1 MKRVY
6 LIAAAIIASAFA
18 SNAQTYYQN
27 NKNPEILHHSERGEA
42 FRKEIFLPQVN
53 GYNVYKADLH
63 THTIHSDGDATVAF
77 RVNEA
82 WYDGLDILAVTDHIE
97 YRSRERILV
106 NYLKNYLSEEH
117 KKAVNWNIND
127 RKPMTDDG
135 ILVDLNFS
143 CKEANRYAEKYGLLI
158 ATEMRDATHAD
169 KVVEYADMVQV
180 GAKAMYDH
188 GLLTAAGQ
196 SGKPVILKRGFGS
209 TLQELVNCADFI
221 MSCGNDQ
228 VILCERGIRSFETNT
243 RFTLDLCG
251 VAWLKEHCNLPI
263 ILDPSHAM
271 GYAYGIGDLARACTA
286 MGVDGLLIETH
297 PCPEC
302 AQSDA
307 PQQLNHQQFTEMYAS
322 LKPIAAAIGKTLV

>member
-1 MKRVY
+1 MIVHLPKHILFARAKEYADSIGALCLEKQEYFELMTNHTVKKLPASLVDIAIDYWTFPTDMQLSSRQYMPDTHRIAIGDTYIGGDGNNQLMIAGPCAIESREQIEQSCQMLKQHGIRVLRAGCY
-6 LIAAAIIASAFA
+6 KPRTSPYTF
-18 SNAQTYYQN
+18 
-27 NKNPEILHHSERGEA
+27 RGLGE
-42 FRKEIFLPQVN
+42 
-53 GYNVYKADLH
+53 
-63 THTIHSDGDATVAF
+63 
-77 RVNEA
+77 
-82 WYDGLDILAVTDHIE
+82 DGLKLLAE
-97 YRSRERILV
+97 MR
-106 NYLKNYLSEEH
+106 
-117 KKAVNWNIND
+117 
-127 RKPMTDDG
+127 
-135 ILVDLNFS
+135 
-143 CKEANRYAEKYGLLI
+143 EKYGLLI

-169 KVVEYADMVQV
+169 KVVEYADIVQV

-251 VAWLKEHCNLPI
+251 VAWLKQHCNLPI

-286 MGVDGLLIETH
+286 MGIDGLLIETH
-297 PCPEC
+297 PCPKC

-307 PQQLNHQQFTEMYAS
+307 PQQLNHQQFGEMYTS
-322 LKPIAAAIGKTLV
+322 LKPIAQAVGKTLV

>member
-1 MKRVY
+1 MIIHLPKNISHACAQGYADKLGALCMEKPDCFVLISNHTVKNVPAELQEIAIGHWSFATDMQLSSREYYPNTHRVAIGDTY
-6 LIAAAIIASAFA
+6 IGGDGKNQLMIAGPCAVESREQIEQSCQMLKEQGIRVLRAGCYKPRTSPYTF
-18 SNAQTYYQN
+18 
-27 NKNPEILHHSERGEA
+27 RGLGE
-42 FRKEIFLPQVN
+42 
-53 GYNVYKADLH
+53 
-63 THTIHSDGDATVAF
+63 
-77 RVNEA
+77 
-82 WYDGLDILAVTDHIE
+82 DGLKLLAE
-97 YRSRERILV
+97 MR
-106 NYLKNYLSEEH
+106 
-117 KKAVNWNIND
+117 
-127 RKPMTDDG
+127 
-135 ILVDLNFS
+135 
-143 CKEANRYAEKYGLLI
+143 EKYGLLI

-169 KVVEYADMVQV
+169 KVVEYADIVQV

-221 MSCGNDQ
+221 MSCGNEQ

-271 GYAYGIGDLARACTA
+271 GYAYGITDLARACTA

-307 PQQLNHQQFTEMYAS
+307 AQQLNHRQFAEMYAS
-322 LKPIAAAIGKTLV
+322 LQPIAAAVGKTLV

>member
-1 MKRVY
+1 M
-6 LIAAAIIASAFA
+6 IIHLP
-18 SNAQTYYQN
+18 
-27 NKNPEILHHSERGEA
+27 KNISYAYVQELADHVGALCLE
-42 FRKEIFLPQVN
+42 
-53 GYNVYKADLH
+53 KADHFVLITNH
-63 THTIHSDGDATVAF
+63 TVKQLPATLESMALAHWTFNTDMQLSSREYHPETHRIAIGDTYIGGDGSNQLMIAGPCAIESREQIEQSCQMLIQQGIRVLRAGCYKPRTSPYTF
-77 RVNEA
+77 RGLGE
-82 WYDGLDILAVTDHIE
+82 DGLKLLAE
-97 YRSRERILV
+97 MR
-106 NYLKNYLSEEH
+106 
-117 KKAVNWNIND
+117 
-127 RKPMTDDG
+127 
-135 ILVDLNFS
+135 
-143 CKEANRYAEKYGLLI
+143 EKYGLLI

-169 KVVEYADMVQV
+169 KVVEYADIVQI

-251 VAWLKEHCNLPI
+251 VAWLKQHCNLPI

-286 MGVDGLLIETH
+286 MGIDGLLIETH
-297 PCPEC
+297 PCPQC

-307 PQQLNHQQFTEMYAS
+307 PQQLDHQQFGEMYTS
-322 LKPIAAAIGKTLV
+322 LKPIAQAVGKTLV

>member
-1 MKRVY
+1 
-6 LIAAAIIASAFA
+6 
-18 SNAQTYYQN
+18 
-27 NKNPEILHHSERGEA
+27 
-42 FRKEIFLPQVN
+42 
-53 GYNVYKADLH
+53 
-63 THTIHSDGDATVAF
+63 
-77 RVNEA
+77 
-82 WYDGLDILAVTDHIE
+82 
-97 YRSRERILV
+97 
-106 NYLKNYLSEEH
+106 
-117 KKAVNWNIND
+117 
-127 RKPMTDDG
+127 
-135 ILVDLNFS
+135 
-143 CKEANRYAEKYGLLI
+143 
-158 ATEMRDATHAD
+158 
-169 KVVEYADMVQV
+169 
-180 GAKAMYDH
+180 MYDH

-297 PCPEC
+297 PCPTC

-307 PQQLNHQQFTEMYAS
+307 AQQLNHQQFADMYAS
-322 LKPIAAAIGKTLV
+322 LQPIAAAVGKNLV

>member
-1 MKRVY
+1 M
-6 LIAAAIIASAFA
+6 IIHLPKNISHAYVQEFA
-18 SNAQTYYQN
+18 DHVGALCL
-27 NKNPEILHHSERGEA
+27 E
-42 FRKEIFLPQVN
+42 
-53 GYNVYKADLH
+53 KADHFVLITNH
-63 THTIHSDGDATVAF
+63 TVKQLPATLESMALAHWTFNTDMQLSSREYHPETHRIAIGDTYIGGDGSNQLMIAGPCAIESREQIEQSCQMLIQQGIRVLRAGCYKPRTSPYTF
-77 RVNEA
+77 RGLGE
-82 WYDGLDILAVTDHIE
+82 DGLKLLAE
-97 YRSRERILV
+97 MR
-106 NYLKNYLSEEH
+106 
-117 KKAVNWNIND
+117 
-127 RKPMTDDG
+127 
-135 ILVDLNFS
+135 
-143 CKEANRYAEKYGLLI
+143 EKYGLLI

-169 KVVEYADMVQV
+169 KVVEYADIVQV

-286 MGVDGLLIETH
+286 MGIDGLLIETH
-297 PCPEC
+297 PCPQC

-307 PQQLNHQQFTEMYAS
+307 PQQLNHQQFGEMYTS
-322 LKPIAAAIGKTLV
+322 LKPIAQAVGKTLI

>member
-1 MKRVY
+1 M
-6 LIAAAIIASAFA
+6 IIHLP
-18 SNAQTYYQN
+18 
-27 NKNPEILHHSERGEA
+27 KNISYAYVQELADYAGALCLE
-42 FRKEIFLPQVN
+42 
-53 GYNVYKADLH
+53 KADHFVLITNH
-63 THTIHSDGDATVAF
+63 TVKQLPATLESMALAHWTFNTDMQLSSREYHPETHRIAIGDTYIGGDGSNQLMIAGPCAIESREQIEQSCQMLIQQGIRVLRAGCYKPRTSPYTF
-77 RVNEA
+77 RGLGE
-82 WYDGLDILAVTDHIE
+82 DGLKLLAE
-97 YRSRERILV
+97 MR
-106 NYLKNYLSEEH
+106 
-117 KKAVNWNIND
+117 
-127 RKPMTDDG
+127 
-135 ILVDLNFS
+135 
-143 CKEANRYAEKYGLLI
+143 EKYGLLI

-169 KVVEYADMVQV
+169 KVVEYADIVQV

-196 SGKPVILKRGFGS
+196 SSKPVILKRGFGS

-251 VAWLKEHCNLPI
+251 VAWLKQHCNLPI

-286 MGVDGLLIETH
+286 MGIDGLLIETH
-297 PCPEC
+297 PCPQC

-307 PQQLNHQQFTEMYAS
+307 PQQLDHQQFGEMYTS
-322 LKPIAAAIGKTLV
+322 LKPIAHAVGKTLV

>member
-1 MKRVY
+1 MIIHLLKNISYAYVQELADHVGALCLEKADHFV
-6 LIAAAIIASAFA
+6 LITNHTVKQLPATLESVAFA
-18 SNAQTYYQN
+18 HWTFNTDMQLSSREYHPETHRIAIGDTYIGGDGN
-27 NKNPEILHHSERGEA
+27 NQLMIAGPCAIESREQIEQSCQMLKQHGIRVLRAGCYKPRTSPYTFRGLGE
-42 FRKEIFLPQVN
+42 
-53 GYNVYKADLH
+53 
-63 THTIHSDGDATVAF
+63 
-77 RVNEA
+77 
-82 WYDGLDILAVTDHIE
+82 DGLKLLAE
-97 YRSRERILV
+97 MR
-106 NYLKNYLSEEH
+106 
-117 KKAVNWNIND
+117 
-127 RKPMTDDG
+127 
-135 ILVDLNFS
+135 
-143 CKEANRYAEKYGLLI
+143 EKYGLLI

-169 KVVEYADMVQV
+169 KVVEYADIVQV

-251 VAWLKEHCNLPI
+251 VAWLKQHCNLPV

-286 MGVDGLLIETH
+286 MGIDGLLIETH
-297 PCPEC
+297 PCPQC

-307 PQQLNHQQFTEMYAS
+307 PQQLDHQQFGEMYTS
-322 LKPIAAAIGKTLV
+322 LKPIAHAVGKTLV

>member
-1 MKRVY
+1 MEQSDCFVLITNHTVKQLPAELQELALKHWIFPTDMQLSSRQYMADTHRVAIGDTY
-6 LIAAAIIASAFA
+6 IGGDGKNQLMIAGPCAVESREQIEQSCLMLKEQGIRVLRAGCYKPRTSPYTF
-18 SNAQTYYQN
+18 
-27 NKNPEILHHSERGEA
+27 RGLGE
-42 FRKEIFLPQVN
+42 
-53 GYNVYKADLH
+53 
-63 THTIHSDGDATVAF
+63 
-77 RVNEA
+77 
-82 WYDGLDILAVTDHIE
+82 DGLKLLAEMRD
-97 YRSRERILV
+97 
-106 NYLKNYLSEEH
+106 
-117 KKAVNWNIND
+117 
-127 RKPMTDDG
+127 
-135 ILVDLNFS
+135 
-143 CKEANRYAEKYGLLI
+143 KYGLLI

-169 KVVEYADMVQV
+169 KVVEYADIVQV

-221 MSCGNDQ
+221 MSCGNNQ

-286 MGVDGLLIETH
+286 MGVDGLLVETH
-297 PCPEC
+297 PCPAC

-307 PQQLNHQQFTEMYAS
+307 AQQLNHQQFGEMYDS
-322 LKPIAAAIGKTLV
+322 LQAVAAAVGKNLV

>member
-1 MKRVY
+1 M
-6 LIAAAIIASAFA
+6 IIHLP
-18 SNAQTYYQN
+18 
-27 NKNPEILHHSERGEA
+27 KNISYAYVQELADHVGALCLE
-42 FRKEIFLPQVN
+42 
-53 GYNVYKADLH
+53 KADHFVLITNH
-63 THTIHSDGDATVAF
+63 TVKQLPATLESMALAHWTFNTDMQLSSREYHPETHRIAIGDTYIGGDGSNQLMIAGPCAIESREQIEQSCQMLIQQGIRVLRAGCYKPRTSPYTF
-77 RVNEA
+77 RGLGE
-82 WYDGLDILAVTDHIE
+82 DGLKLLAE
-97 YRSRERILV
+97 MR
-106 NYLKNYLSEEH
+106 
-117 KKAVNWNIND
+117 
-127 RKPMTDDG
+127 
-135 ILVDLNFS
+135 
-143 CKEANRYAEKYGLLI
+143 EKYGLLI

-169 KVVEYADMVQV
+169 KVVEYADIVQI

-251 VAWLKEHCNLPI
+251 VAWLKQHCNLPV

-286 MGVDGLLIETH
+286 MGIDGLLIETH
-297 PCPEC
+297 PCPQC

-307 PQQLNHQQFTEMYAS
+307 PQQLDHQQFGEMYTS
-322 LKPIAAAIGKTLV
+322 LKPIAHAVGKTLV

>member
-1 MKRVY
+1 M
-6 LIAAAIIASAFA
+6 IIHLPKDISYACAREYA
-18 SNAQTYYQN
+18 DNIGALCLEKQN
-27 NKNPEILHHSERGEA
+27 YFVLVTN
-42 FRKEIFLPQVN
+42 
-53 GYNVYKADLH
+53 
-63 THTIHSDGDATVAF
+63 HTIKQLPTSLLDIATDYWIFPTDMQLSAREYNFDIQRITLGDTYIGGDQKNQLMIAGPCAVESREQIEQSCQMLKQQGIRVLRAGSYKPRTSPYTF
-77 RVNEA
+77 RGLGE
-82 WYDGLDILAVTDHIE
+82 DGLKLLAE
-97 YRSRERILV
+97 MR
-106 NYLKNYLSEEH
+106 
-117 KKAVNWNIND
+117 
-127 RKPMTDDG
+127 
-135 ILVDLNFS
+135 
-143 CKEANRYAEKYGLLI
+143 EKYGLLI

-169 KVVEYADMVQV
+169 KVVEYADIVQV
-180 GAKAMYDH
+180 GAKSMYDH

-228 VILCERGIRSFETNT
+228 VILCERGIRAFETNT

-297 PCPEC
+297 PNPSC
-302 AQSDA
+302 AQSDSA
-307 PQQLNHQQFTEMYAS
+307 QQLNHQQFSEMYHS
-322 LKPIAAAIGKTLV
+322 LKPIAAAVGKTLV

>member
-1 MKRVY
+1 MEQADCFVLITNHTVKQLPAELQELALKHWIFPTDMQLSSRQYMADTHRVAIGDTY
-6 LIAAAIIASAFA
+6 IGGDGKNQLMIAGPCAVESREQIEQSCLMLKEQGIRVLRAGCYKPRTSPYTF
-18 SNAQTYYQN
+18 
-27 NKNPEILHHSERGEA
+27 RGLGE
-42 FRKEIFLPQVN
+42 
-53 GYNVYKADLH
+53 
-63 THTIHSDGDATVAF
+63 
-77 RVNEA
+77 
-82 WYDGLDILAVTDHIE
+82 DGLKLLAEMRD
-97 YRSRERILV
+97 
-106 NYLKNYLSEEH
+106 
-117 KKAVNWNIND
+117 
-127 RKPMTDDG
+127 
-135 ILVDLNFS
+135 
-143 CKEANRYAEKYGLLI
+143 KYGLLI

-169 KVVEYADMVQV
+169 KVVEYADIVQV

-221 MSCGNDQ
+221 MSCGNNQ

-271 GYAYGIGDLARACTA
+271 GYAYGIADLVRACTA
-286 MGVDGLLIETH
+286 MGVDGLLVETH
-297 PCPEC
+297 PCPAC

-307 PQQLNHQQFTEMYAS
+307 AQQLNHQQFGEMYAS
-322 LKPIAAAIGKTLV
+322 LQAVAAAVGKNLV

>member
-1 MKRVY
+1 MIIHLPKNISHAYVQEFADHVGALCLEKNDCFVLITNHTVKQLPAELESMALAHWTFNTDMQLSSREYHPETHRIAIGDTYIGGDGNNQLMIAGPCAIESREQIEQSCQMLIQQGIRVLRAGCY
-6 LIAAAIIASAFA
+6 KPRTSPYTF
-18 SNAQTYYQN
+18 
-27 NKNPEILHHSERGEA
+27 RGLGE
-42 FRKEIFLPQVN
+42 
-53 GYNVYKADLH
+53 
-63 THTIHSDGDATVAF
+63 
-77 RVNEA
+77 
-82 WYDGLDILAVTDHIE
+82 DGLKLLAE
-97 YRSRERILV
+97 MR
-106 NYLKNYLSEEH
+106 
-117 KKAVNWNIND
+117 
-127 RKPMTDDG
+127 
-135 ILVDLNFS
+135 
-143 CKEANRYAEKYGLLI
+143 EKYGLLI

-169 KVVEYADMVQV
+169 KVVEYADIVQI

-196 SGKPVILKRGFGS
+196 SGKPIILKRGFGS

-251 VAWLKEHCNLPI
+251 VAWLKQHCNLPI

-286 MGVDGLLIETH
+286 MGIDGLLIETH
-297 PCPEC
+297 PCPQC

-307 PQQLNHQQFTEMYAS
+307 PQQLNHQQFGEMYTS
-322 LKPIAAAIGKTLV
+322 LKPIAHAVGKTLV

>member
-1 MKRVY
+1 M
-6 LIAAAIIASAFA
+6 IIHLPKNITRASAHAYAESAGALCLEQPEHYVLITNHTVKQLPTQFA
-18 SNAQTYYQN
+18 DIALNHWVFQTDMQLSSRQYMPETHRIAIGDTYIGGDG
-27 NKNPEILHHSERGEA
+27 KNQLMIAGPCAVESREQIEQSCQMLKQQGIRVLRAGSYKPRTSPYTFRGLGE
-42 FRKEIFLPQVN
+42 
-53 GYNVYKADLH
+53 
-63 THTIHSDGDATVAF
+63 
-77 RVNEA
+77 
-82 WYDGLDILAVTDHIE
+82 DGLKLLAE
-97 YRSRERILV
+97 MR
-106 NYLKNYLSEEH
+106 
-117 KKAVNWNIND
+117 
-127 RKPMTDDG
+127 
-135 ILVDLNFS
+135 
-143 CKEANRYAEKYGLLI
+143 EKYGLLI

-169 KVVEYADMVQV
+169 KVVEYADIVQV

-196 SGKPVILKRGFGS
+196 SGKPVILTRGFGS

-271 GYAYGIGDLARACTA
+271 GYVYGIGDLARACTA

-297 PCPEC
+297 PCPSC

-307 PQQLNHQQFTEMYAS
+307 AQQLDHQQFADMYAS
-322 LKPIAAAIGKTLV
+322 LQPIAKAVGKTLV